1 MTKMRITQQ
10 VLQQSK
16 LASYLAVVAL
26 TLLCQTAVVHAIGLG
41 GMTVQSRLGQ
51 PFAAE
56 IDLINVGRD
65 DLASL
70 KVNLAPPSAYAT
82 ANLRFDPALNA
93 LRLSVERRVNGTPYV
108 RAVSS
113 RSVSEP
119 YLDVLVEMTTQ
130 EGKFQRAYTALLDLP
145 DTPAPAAAAA
155 PVTKAQAEPART
167 PAPPRAVAKPPASD
181 RTATATPAG
190 PPAARPAARPP
201 SPIPAAPGNNV
212 LAKPVP
218 GAVEPVR
225 PEAAKLDKP
234 ALPKAEAAV
243 TEPPKAE
250 APAAVP
256 AKDASPAAQAPQAEA
271 TEPVTVADA
280 EPPTPPAKKAAVP
293 LAPSRGVGDFISAN
307 ALSLGGG
314 VLALLAA
321 IVGLW
326 AWRRRSPAPEAVVPA
341 PSESVLQAPMP
352 LPRAATPAVVAP
364 LPAAPVAVAAP
375 SDEAS
380 PPELSVA
387 GVTDIVDPID
397 EAKVHLDY
405 GQSEQAEKILREAL
419 SKQPG
424 REDMQLLLLEILAGR
439 RDNDG
444 FNQLA
449 GRIHRQTGGLG
460 EHWKRVMAMG
470 YALDPGYALYSP
482 TEAAHGAP
490 VPAPEQRDDL
500 VRVPESDDSGAGDLD
515 KTVVLPR
522 AAARAPAEPLPDLAF
537 ELPSAAPAGVAA
549 AETPAAAPVTP
560 DHPGLDFKVDLPA
573 SSPQLEIAADSAV
586 QSDSQHEEVQKK
598 LMLARAYREMGDK
611 EGALELLR
619 EVEREGDAAQLA
631 EMREIMQT
639 LD

>member
-1 MTKMRITQQ
+1 MRITQQ
-10 VLQQSK
+10 VLSQSK
-16 LASYLAVVAL
+16 FACYVAVVAL
-26 TLLCQTAVVHAIGLG
+26 TLLYQATPVHALGLG
-41 GMTVQSRLGQ
+41 GIHVLSRLGQ

-70 KVNLAPPSAYAT
+70 KVNLAPPTAYAA

-93 LRLSVERRVNGTPYV
+93 LRLSVERRANGTPYV

-113 RSVSEP
+113 RTVTEP

-145 DTPAPAAAAA
+145 DSPAPVAAAA
-155 PVTKAQAEPART
+155 PAAKAEAEPARA
-167 PAPPRAVAKPPASD
+167 PAPPRAVRKPPAAD
-181 RTATATPAG
+181 GVTAAAPAPAG

-201 SPIPAAPGNNV
+201 ATSA
-212 LAKPVP
+212 VP
-218 GAVEPVR
+218 GKNVPAKAEPAPAEPVR
-225 PEAAKLDKP
+225 PEAAKPDKP

-250 APAAVP
+250 APASDLTKEA
-256 AKDASPAAQAPQAEA
+256 APAAQAPQPDT
-271 TEPVTVADA
+271 TEPAKVASA
-280 EPPTPPAKKAAVP
+280 EPLAPPAKTTGAP
-293 LAPSRGVGDFISAN
+293 LAPSRSFGDFVSAN

-314 VLALLAA
+314 ALALLAA
-321 IVGLW
+321 IAGLW
-326 AWRRRSPAPEAVVPA
+326 AWSRRSPTPEAPVPA
-341 PSESVLQAPMP
+341 PSEPVLQAPT
-352 LPRAATPAVVAP
+352 PRAAAPAAVAP
-364 LPAAPVAVAAP
+364 LPAAP
-375 SDEAS
+375 SGEAS
-380 PPELSVA
+380 PPDLSVA
-387 GVTDIVDPID
+387 AVTDIVDPID

-405 GQSEQAEKILREAL
+405 GQSDQAEKILREAL

-424 REDMQLLLLEILAGR
+424 REDIQLLLLEILAGR

-482 TEAAHGAP
+482 TEGAHGALA
-490 VPAPEQRDDL
+490 PAQDQRSDL
-500 VRVPESDDSGAGDLD
+500 VSVPVADDSAADELE
-515 KTVVLPR
+515 KTMVLPR
-522 AAARAPAEPLPDLAF
+522 RPARPSAEPLPDLAF
-537 ELPSAAPAGVAA
+537 ELPAGVAA
-549 AETPAAAPVTP
+549 AETPAVTP

-573 SSPQLEIAADSAV
+573 STPQPEIAAEATAL
-586 QSDSQHEEVQKK
+586 SDSQHEEVQKK